1 MPDPLSGAGLRIDLV
16 TPAGVSEATTL
27 LDRFF
32 REEGFPLPA
41 EGLETRIRRYAEMPG
56 HAVFLV
62 HLDTGPAGVGTVVI
76 SFGLEYGWLAELED
90 LYVLPE
96 ARGAGVAR
104 RLVEHAARWASEQG
118 CSAMLVTITP
128 EGQESHD
135 LIGFYSHL
143 GFADR
148 GRRMFEL
155 QLTPKESGA
164 AAVQIVDADPQ
175 WPTEF
180 ERIARELRM
189 ALGMRAVRIDHIGS
203 TAVPAVPAKDVIDI
217 QVSVEEERALRE
229 VVDRLQ
235 QHGWLHRPHITTDHP
250 VPGFPETAG
259 LGKAFLRQPD
269 GIRRANLHVRIVGYA
284 NQRYALLFRDYL
296 RAHPPAADAY
306 ARFKRGLA
314 ALAPDLD
321 TYADLKDPACDLIY
335 LAAED
340 WARASE
346 WDPGPSDA

>member
-217 QVSVEEERALRE
+217 QVTVADLADADPLAAAGFRPQPFLE
-229 VVDRLQ
+229 D
-235 QHGWLHRPHITTDHP
+235 HRP
-250 VPGFPETAG
+250 PGASGDAHEWQKRFFNFPEG
-259 LGKAFLRQPD
+259 E
-269 GIRRANLHVRIVGYA
+269 RRGNVHVRVEG
-284 NQRYALLFRDYL
+284 
-296 RAHPPAADAY
+296 RAG
-306 ARFKRGLA
+306 RG
-314 ALAPDLD
+314 D
-321 TYADLKDPACDLIY
+321 
-335 LAAED
+335 
-340 WARASE
+340 
-346 WDPGPSDA
+346 